1 MKDYK
6 ELLYKFIKG
15 VKGILPKIPNSTGK
29 WSARGH
35 KMT

>member
-6 ELLYKFIKG
+6 ELLYKSTKG
-15 VKGILPKIPNSTGK
+15 VQELLPKIPNSTGK
-29 WSARGH
+29 WGARGH